1 MKTKEHEFANAVD
14 LELYNLIS
22 KMKEQPEDWKL
33 IISDLQNV
41 RHKVREKMHPD
52 DLKGTK
58 RPFWGNGRDAEISR
72 NRDGHFVACFIQNRL
87 SVKVWG

>member
-1 MKTKEHEFANAVD
+1 MKTEEQEVATEVD
-14 LELYNLIS
+14 LELSNSIS
-22 KMKEQPEDWKL
+22 KMKEQHGDWKL

-58 RPFWGNGRDAEISR
+58 GSFWGRR
-72 NRDGHFVACFIQNRL
+72 P
-87 SVKVWG
+87 